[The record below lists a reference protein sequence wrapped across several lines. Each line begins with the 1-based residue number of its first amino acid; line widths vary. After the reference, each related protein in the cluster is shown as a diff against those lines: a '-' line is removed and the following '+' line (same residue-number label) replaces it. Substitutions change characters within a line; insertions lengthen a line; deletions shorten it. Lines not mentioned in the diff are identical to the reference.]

1 MTETTIVAAI
11 LFLAGMMPFLAVIIA
26 VIDAQFEDMDECA
39 SSVKSQ
45 PSPMLSPMLS
55 PATAS
60 PTDSPKSTDRLK
72 AIKYNVHTHFQTK
85 TPDQLRE
92 IATKLALPVHL
103 MLFNLDGNMNIAM
116 SIRTAAVL
124 GCSDVWVVGR
134 RKYDAR
140 PEVGARNYIR
150 VHKIDSLGDDPAAFF
165 TAHNITPVLVEQ
177 GGTALE
183 EMNFKPLVR
192 SAPVCFVMG
201 SESHGLSREFLT
213 AMITAPRV
221 SISQYGLVRSLN
233 VSIAAS
239 IVMYE
244 YVRQWRGMRLTAV

>member
-1 MTETTIVAAI
+1 MSDPSLVVAI
-11 LFLAGMMPFLAVIIA
+11 LCMTAVMLVFAILIT
-26 VIDAQFEDMDECA
+26 VIDAHFEDIDNCA
-39 SSVKSQ
+39 STEKSLQ
-45 PSPMLSPMLS
+45 SPIVAS
-55 PATAS
+55 PA
-60 PTDSPKSTDRLK
+60 DSPKFTDRLK
-72 AIKYNVHTHFQTK
+72 AIKYNVHTTFQNK
-85 TPDQLRE
+85 TPSQLRE
-92 IATKLALPVHL
+92 IASKLALPVHL

-140 PEVGARNYIR
+140 PEVGAKNYIR
-150 VHKIDSLGDDPAAFF
+150 VHKIDSLGDDPATFF
-165 TAHNITPVLVEQ
+165 KTQSLIPILVEQ

-183 EMNFKPLVR
+183 EMNFKPLTR
-192 SAPVCFVMG
+192 TSPVCFVMG

-213 AMITAPRV
+213 AMKDTPRV

-244 YVRQWRGMRLTAV
+244 YMRQWRGMRLAGI